1 MPTSPDAK
9 TRMWNL
15 QEQAEIDRLWREVEI
30 ARALCERSFSPDND
44 RRLMQ
49 A

>member
-1 MPTSPDAK
+1 
-9 TRMWNL
+9 MWNL